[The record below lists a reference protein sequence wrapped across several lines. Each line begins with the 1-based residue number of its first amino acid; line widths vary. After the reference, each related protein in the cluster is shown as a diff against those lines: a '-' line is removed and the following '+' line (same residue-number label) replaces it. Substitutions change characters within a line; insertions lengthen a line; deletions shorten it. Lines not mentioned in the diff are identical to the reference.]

1 RFLHSGS
8 DNLLVVKVN
17 SDFDSRMLP
26 RAHSS
31 DWTND
36 GSIYRPVN
44 LLVSPKVYIERVD
57 VDAVPDLAN
66 GIANV
71 DLSVVIRNTT
81 DREFKGGL
89 AVRVT
94 EADTGLTALQASN
107 ATAISIAPGATITRS
122 LPSLKVEK
130 PKLWHFDSPNLYSLS
145 VGLTGGAIAHEF
157 GTTFGIRSIEVKE
170 GSFWLN
176 GERVR
181 LMGVE
186 RMAGSNPDF
195 GMAEPTSWITHDHD
209 DMKNLNCV
217 FTRVHWPQDKR
228 VLDYCDRHGIFIQT
242 EVPAWGP
249 DTFKGMQD
257 EPGTEIMQNG
267 LEQLQEMIARDRN
280 HPCIFS
286 WGLCNEINGQN
297 PPAYKFAKGMLEEAK
312 KLDPRRLCSY
322 ASNSLQS
329 NASKDVSGLMDFV
342 EWNEYYESWYKGTP
356 DDLRSN
362 V

>member
-1 RFLHSGS
+1 MSLDGLWQFRLDSENVGETNGWYKPTQTSHGWEDVTVPHTWQTAQDSADYLGTGWYRRMLEVPREGSDRVERIEFEAVFHSASIWLNGNEVGQHLRKGYTAFDFDLTRFLHSGS

-31 DWTND
+31 DWTHD
-36 GSIYRPVN
+36 GGIYRPVN

-186 RMAGSNPDF
+186 RMAGSNPNY
-195 GMAEPTSWITHDHD
+195 GMAEPTSWIDHDHD
-209 DMKNLNCV
+209 DLKNLNCI

-228 VLDYCDRHGIFIQT
+228 VWTTATGTAFS
-242 EVPAWGP
+242 
-249 DTFKGMQD
+249 FKPKCQRG
-257 EPGTEIMQNG
+257 GRT
-267 LEQLQEMIARDRN
+267 
-280 HPCIFS
+280 H
-286 WGLCNEINGQN
+286 
-297 PPAYKFAKGMLEEAK
+297 
-312 KLDPRRLCSY
+312 
-322 ASNSLQS
+322 
-329 NASKDVSGLMDFV
+329 SKI
-342 EWNEYYESWYKGTP
+342 
-356 DDLRSN
+356 
-362 V
+362 